1 MQDAAIT
8 LFGEAAPLIFVEK
21 MTQKS
26 DNAKYTHGGT
36 LNLVYFRGDQ
46 SFCSSSKL
54 CTSVFTDEVSRP
66 VTGFV
71 IPEVVTSLFGG
82 LILKSQIICTS

>member
-8 LFGEAAPLIFVEK
+8 LFGGATPLICVQK
-21 MTQKS
+21 MTQRS
-26 DNAKYTHGGT
+26 DNAEYTHDGT
-36 LNLVYFRGDQ
+36 LNFVYFRGDQ

-54 CTSVFTDEVSRP
+54 CTSVFTDEVSSP

-71 IPEVVTSLFGG
+71 IPEVVTSLFEGAV
-82 LILKSQIICTS
+82 KSHRV